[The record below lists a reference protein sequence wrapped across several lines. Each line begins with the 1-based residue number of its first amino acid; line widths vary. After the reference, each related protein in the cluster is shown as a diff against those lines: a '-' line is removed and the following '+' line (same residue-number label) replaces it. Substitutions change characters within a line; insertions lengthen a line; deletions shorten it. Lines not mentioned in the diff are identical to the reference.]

1 MSSVDHGSRARY
13 VRGCRCDDCRRA
25 NADYSAALRAQA
37 SPRPP
42 IRRLVPPTAVELYR
56 IRIAATNPSSDHESP
71 TAWMADA
78 ACRGMDPDLFF
89 PEGRGADTGTLVAEA
104 KAVCRRCPVM
114 QECRDYAVAE
124 NIVHG
129 VWGGL
134 SPRGRRGLRVE
145 GQRRSRREARA

>member
-1 MSSVDHGSRARY
+1 MSSVE
-13 VRGCRCDDCRRA
+13 
-25 NADYSAALRAQA
+25 Q
-37 SPRPP
+37 
-42 IRRLVPPTAVELYR
+42 YR

-78 ACRGMDPDLFF
+78 ACRGMDPNLFH
-89 PEGRGADTGTLVAEA
+89 PTDRGTETHETVAEA

-114 QECRDYAVAE
+114 LECRDYALAE

-134 SPRGRRGLRVE
+134 SPRGRRGLRV
-145 GQRRSRREARA
+145 RRAG